1 MKKKIINII
10 EFILVIILLTSLYR
24 IYNYNKEDKEFK
36 SATRKVQEKF
46 EREENNSN
54 QKLESVPQIDEKEK
68 RNREAIKKI
77 EDLRKE
83 YPSIVGWIRVGG
95 TEIDYPIVK
104 GSDNDYYLNH
114 DYKDEYN
121 VFGGIFMDYRNDENF
136 SDQNTIIYGHNNTR
150 AGNFK
155 DLHKYEEEGF
165 FAEDRFIEI
174 YSLDGYKKYKVFA
187 VYNASPYDK
196 FRSPAYSEEEGEGL
210 LRYIKEKNIFSGD
223 LPSKLEDILTLQT
236 CSPGDTRLVV
246 QGVLVEE

>member
-10 EFILVIILLTSLYR
+10 EIILVIILLTSLYR

-36 SATRKVQEKF
+36 SATREVQEKF
-46 EREENNSN
+46 EREEL
-54 QKLESVPQIDEKEK
+54 KTPDPKVDEKEN

-104 GSDNDYYLNH
+104 GNDNDYYLNH
-114 DYKDEYN
+114 NYKDEYN
-121 VFGGIFMDYRNDENF
+121 VFGAIFMDYRNDENF
-136 SDQNTIIYGHNNTR
+136 TDQNTIVYGHNNVR

-174 YSLDGYKKYKVFA
+174 YSLSGYKKYKVFA
-187 VYNASPYDK
+187 VYNADPYDK
-196 FRSPAYSEEEGEGL
+196 FRSPSYSNEEGKNL
-210 LRYIKEKNIFSGD
+210 LAYIKERNLVSGVM
-223 LPSKLEDILTLQT
+223 PEEIKDILTLQT

-246 QGVLVEE
+246 QGVLVED

>member
-1 MKKKIINII
+1 MKNKILTII
-10 EFILVIILLTSLYR
+10 EVILVIILLTSLYR

-36 SATRKVQEKF
+36 DATREVQEKF
-46 EREENNSN
+46 ERE
-54 QKLESVPQIDEKEK
+54 KLKTPDPKVDEKEN

-114 DYKDEYN
+114 NYKDEYN
-121 VFGGIFMDYRNDENF
+121 VFGAIFMDYRNDENF
-136 SDQNTIIYGHNNTR
+136 FDQNTIVYGHNNVR

-174 YSLDGYKKYKVFA
+174 YSLDGFKKYKVFA
-187 VYNASPYDK
+187 VYNASPYDN
-196 FRSPAYSEEEGEGL
+196 FRSTSYTEEEGEDL
-210 LRYIKEKNIFSGD
+210 LRYIKEKNTFNGN
-223 LPSKLEDILTLQT
+223 LPKKIEDILTLQT

-246 QGVLVEE
+246 QGILIDE

>member
-1 MKKKIINII
+1 MKNKILTII
-10 EFILVIILLTSLYR
+10 EIILVIILLTSLYR

-36 SATRKVQEKF
+36 DATREVQEKF
-46 EREENNSN
+46 EREELKTPDS
-54 QKLESVPQIDEKEK
+54 KVDEKEK

-114 DYKDEYN
+114 NYKDEYN
-121 VFGGIFMDYRNDENF
+121 VFGAIFMDYRNDENF
-136 SDQNTIIYGHNNTR
+136 SDQNTIIYGHNNVR

-174 YSLDGYKKYKVFA
+174 YSLDGFKKYKVFA

-196 FRSPAYSEEEGEGL
+196 FRSPSYSEEEGANL
-210 LRYIKEKNIFSGD
+210 LSYIKGKNIVDGEI
-223 LPSKLEDILTLQT
+223 PNKLEDLLTLQT

-246 QGVLVEE
+246 QAKLEED

>member
-1 MKKKIINII
+1 MKNKILTII
-10 EFILVIILLTSLYR
+10 EIILVIILLVSLYR

-36 SATRKVQEKF
+36 NATREVQEKF
-46 EREENNSN
+46 EREEIKTPDS
-54 QKLESVPQIDEKEK
+54 KVDEKEK
-68 RNREAIKKI
+68 RNIEAIKKI
-77 EDLRKE
+77 EELRKE

-114 DYKDEYN
+114 NYKGEYN
-121 VFGGIFMDYRNDENF
+121 VFGAIFMDYRNNENF
-136 SDQNTIIYGHNNTR
+136 SDQNTIVYGHNNVR

-155 DLHKYEEEGF
+155 DLHKYEEDGF

-174 YSLDGYKKYKVFA
+174 YSLDGYKKYKAFA

-196 FRSPAYSEEEGEGL
+196 FRSPSYSDEEGEDL
-210 LRYIKEKNIFSGD
+210 LRYIREKNIFSGD

-246 QGVLVEE
+246 QGVLVDE

>member
-10 EFILVIILLTSLYR
+10 EIILVIILLTSLYR

-36 SATRKVQEKF
+36 SATREVQEKF
-46 EREENNSN
+46 EGEEVKTSN
-54 QKLESVPQIDEKEK
+54 PGLDEKKK
-68 RNREAIKKI
+68 RDQEAIEKI
-77 EDLRKE
+77 EALRKD
-83 YPSIVGWIRVGG
+83 YPSIVSWIRVGG
-95 TEIDYPIVK
+95 TDIDYPIVK

-114 DYKDEYN
+114 NYKDEYN
-121 VFGGIFMDYRNDENF
+121 VFGAIFMDYRNDENF
-136 SDQNTIIYGHNNTR
+136 SDQNTIVYGHNNVR

-196 FRSPAYSEEEGEGL
+196 FRSPSYTEEEGEDL
-210 LRYIKEKNIFSGD
+210 LRYIKEKNTFNGD
-223 LPSKLEDILTLQT
+223 LPKKIEDILTLQT

-246 QGVLVEE
+246 QGILVDE

>member
-1 MKKKIINII
+1 MKNKILTII
-10 EFILVIILLTSLYR
+10 EVILVIILLVSLYR

-36 SATRKVQEKF
+36 SATREVQEKF
-46 EREENNSN
+46 EREELKTPDSKIN
-54 QKLESVPQIDEKEK
+54 EKENK
-68 RNREAIKKI
+68 NDEAIRRI

-83 YPSIVGWIRVGG
+83 YPSVVGWIRVGG

-114 DYKDEYN
+114 NYKDEYN
-121 VFGGIFMDYRNDENF
+121 VFGAIFMDYRNDENF
-136 SDQNTIIYGHNNTR
+136 SDQNTIVYGHNNVR

-174 YSLDGYKKYKVFA
+174 YSLDGFKKYKVFA

-196 FRSPAYSEEEGEGL
+196 FRSSSYSEEEAEDL
-210 LRYIKEKNIFSGD
+210 LRYIKEKNTFNGD

>member
-1 MKKKIINII
+1 MKNKILTII
-10 EFILVIILLTSLYR
+10 EIILVIILLVSLYR

-36 SATRKVQEKF
+36 DATREVQEKF
-46 EREENNSN
+46 EREEVDTPDP
-54 QKLESVPQIDEKEK
+54 KVDEKEN
-68 RNREAIKKI
+68 RNLEAIKRI
-77 EDLRKE
+77 EDLRKD
-83 YPSIVGWIRVGG
+83 YPSVVGWIRVGG

-114 DYKDEYN
+114 NYKDEYN
-121 VFGGIFMDYRNDENF
+121 VFGAIFMDYRNDENF
-136 SDQNTIIYGHNNTR
+136 SDHNTIVYGHNNAR

-174 YSLDGYKKYKVFA
+174 YSLNGYKKYKAFA

-196 FRSPAYSEEEGEGL
+196 FRSPAYSEEEAEDL
-210 LRYIKEKNIFSGD
+210 LSYIKEKNTFNGD

>member
-1 MKKKIINII
+1 MKNKILTII
-10 EFILVIILLTSLYR
+10 EIILAIILLTSLYR

-36 SATRKVQEKF
+36 DATREVQEKF
-46 EREENNSN
+46 EREEV
-54 QKLESVPQIDEKEK
+54 KTPDPEVDEKEN
-68 RNREAIKKI
+68 RNLEAIKRI

-114 DYKDEYN
+114 NYKDEYN
-121 VFGGIFMDYRNDENF
+121 VFGAIFMDYRNNENF
-136 SDQNTIIYGHNNTR
+136 SDQNTIVYGHNNVR

-155 DLHKYEEEGF
+155 DLHKYEKEGF

-174 YSLDGYKKYKVFA
+174 YSLDGYKKYKAFA

-196 FRSPAYSEEEGEGL
+196 FRSPSYSEEEGEDL
-210 LRYIKEKNIFSGD
+210 LRYIKEKNLVSGVMPD
-223 LPSKLEDILTLQT
+223 EIKDMITLQT

-246 QGVLVEE
+246 QAKLEKD

>member
-1 MKKKIINII
+1 MKNKILTII
-10 EFILVIILLTSLYR
+10 EIILVIILLTSLYR

-36 SATRKVQEKF
+36 AATREVQEKF
-46 EREENNSN
+46 EKEEVKTPVS
-54 QKLESVPQIDEKEK
+54 KVDEKEN
-68 RNREAIKKI
+68 RNLEAIKRI
-77 EDLRKE
+77 EDLKKD

-114 DYKDEYN
+114 NYKDEYN
-121 VFGGIFMDYRNDENF
+121 VFGAIFMDYRNNENF
-136 SDQNTIIYGHNNTR
+136 SDQNTIVYGHNNAR

-174 YSLDGYKKYKVFA
+174 YSLVGFKKYKAFA

-196 FRSPAYSEEEGEGL
+196 FRSPAYNEEEAEDL
-210 LRYIKEKNIFSGD
+210 LRYIKEKNTFNGD
-223 LPSKLEDILTLQT
+223 LPNKLEDILTLQT

>member
-1 MKKKIINII
+1 MKNKILTII
-10 EFILVIILLTSLYR
+10 EIILVIILLVSLYR

-36 SATRKVQEKF
+36 NATREVQEKF
-46 EREENNSN
+46 EREEVKTDS
-54 QKLESVPQIDEKEK
+54 KIDKKEN
-68 RNREAIKKI
+68 RNLEAIKKI
-77 EDLRKE
+77 EELRKE

-114 DYKDEYN
+114 NYKDEYN
-121 VFGGIFMDYRNDENF
+121 VFGAIFMDYRNKENF
-136 SDQNTIIYGHNNTR
+136 SDQNTIVYGHNNVR

-174 YSLDGYKKYKVFA
+174 YSLDGYKKYKAFA

-196 FRSPAYSEEEGEGL
+196 FRSPSYSEEDGEDL
-210 LRYIKEKNIFSGD
+210 LRYIREKNIFSGD

-246 QGVLVEE
+246 QGVLVDE

>member
-10 EFILVIILLTSLYR
+10 EIILVIILLTSLYR

-36 SATRKVQEKF
+36 SATREVQEKF
-46 EREENNSN
+46 EREEVKTSDSG
-54 QKLESVPQIDEKEK
+54 LDEKKK
-68 RNREAIKKI
+68 RDQESIKKV
-77 EDLRKE
+77 EALRKD
-83 YPSIVGWIRVGG
+83 YPSVVGWIRVGG
-95 TEIDYPIVK
+95 TDIDYPIVK

-114 DYKDEYN
+114 NYKDEYN
-121 VFGGIFMDYRNDENF
+121 VFGAIFMDYRNKEDL
-136 SDQNTIIYGHNNTR
+136 SDQNTIIYGHNNVR

-174 YSLDGYKKYKVFA
+174 YSLEGYKKYKVFA
-187 VYNASPYDK
+187 VYNADPYDK
-196 FRSPAYSEEEGEGL
+196 FRSPSYSNEEGKNL
-210 LRYIKEKNIFSGD
+210 LAYIKERNLVSGVM
-223 LPSKLEDILTLQT
+223 PEEIKDILTLQT

>member
-1 MKKKIINII
+1 MKNKILTII
-10 EFILVIILLTSLYR
+10 EIILAIILLTSLYR

-36 SATRKVQEKF
+36 SATREVQEKF
-46 EREENNSN
+46 EREEVKTDS
-54 QKLESVPQIDEKEK
+54 KIDKKEN
-68 RNREAIKKI
+68 RNLEAIKKI
-77 EDLRKE
+77 EELRKE

-114 DYKDEYN
+114 NYKGEYN
-121 VFGGIFMDYRNDENF
+121 VFGAIFMDYRNNENF
-136 SDQNTIIYGHNNTR
+136 SDQNTIVYGHNNVR

-174 YSLDGYKKYKVFA
+174 YSLDGYKKYKAFA

-196 FRSPAYSEEEGEGL
+196 FRSPSYSDEEGEDL
-210 LRYIKEKNIFSGD
+210 LRYIKEKNTFNGD
-223 LPSKLEDILTLQT
+223 LPKKIEDILTLQT
-236 CSPGDTRLVV
+236 CSPRDTRLVV
-246 QGVLVEE
+246 QAKLEKD